1 MRFFVIVVIP
11 LAIGVA
17 IMILVRYLLVRM
29 VTKSNEERG
38 KEPVSN
44 SKIKTQN
51 EK

>member
-29 VTKSNEERG
+29 VTKSSGERG
-38 KEPVSN
+38 DEPPKKGKV
-44 SKIKTQN
+44 
-51 EK
+51 